1 MIIMFKDIKDYENYQ
16 ISDTGIVI
24 NKKTGRE
31 LKQQEKKGYMN
42 VSLFKDGK
50 KKNKLVHR
58 LVAEA
63 FIENIKQYPQVN
75 HKDEDSLNN
84 MVNNL
89 EWCTAKYNSNYG
101 THKEKLK
108 RRMLENNPFKG
119 KHHTD
124 ESKEKMRIAK
134 IGKESKRKRK
144 IIINGKEYDSVTKAM
159 KELKVG
165 TKKIYQLLKEENK

>member
-1 MIIMFKDIKDYENYQ
+1 MFKDIKDYENYQ

-31 LKQQEKKGYMN
+31 LKQQKKKGYMN
-42 VSLFKDGK
+42 VSLFKNGL

-63 FIENIKQYPQVN
+63 FIENIKNYPQIN
-75 HKDEDSLNN
+75 HKDEDTLNN

-101 THKEKLK
+101 THKDKVRK
-108 RRMLENNPFKG
+108 RMLENNPFKG
-119 KHHTD
+119 KKHTK
-124 ESKEKMRIAK
+124 ESKEKMRSAK
-134 IGKESKRKRK
+134 LGKPSKRKRK
-144 IIINGKEYDSVTKAM
+144 VKINGKEYESITNAM
-159 KELKVG
+159 KELNIG
-165 TKKIYQLLKEENK
+165 TKKIYQLLKEEQ